1 MSRPVCTYDFCV
13 TFVALFNATF
23 ALNVCGL
30 IRIKTSLFCNTA
42 RYMSTLYS
50 HPKWPKIHPKVV
62 RNELRDNIKDN
73 WMWLLLTPSWLFR
86 HMGIIR
92 EKKLKGQPVS
102 FADFFGY
109 LVGEV
114 ILKKVST

>member
-1 MSRPVCTYDFCV
+1 
-13 TFVALFNATF
+13 
-23 ALNVCGL
+23 
-30 IRIKTSLFCNTA
+30 
-42 RYMSTLYS
+42 MSTLYS

-62 RNELRDNIKDN
+62 RNELRDNIQCN

-102 FADFFGY
+102 FTDFFGY

-114 ILKKVST
+114 ILKKVSTYINTFCKEEEALLSYVRWYLAPI